1 MIRRFCA
8 ILAASAFAVLAAP
21 TMTVPA
27 SAEAN
32 SDLYARMQHV
42 NAALN
47 SYQADVTVAIK
58 MNTFPFLSPTLDGK
72 AYYKKPDKTA
82 VQFQSV
88 PALAGQLKK
97 VVGQMEQPSEWP
109 ALYDVTPTG
118 DDGTNASFKLVRKK
132 NGRIDH
138 VDVKVDDKT
147 ATVIEMTYFYKDDG
161 GSIKFVNTY
170 DQIGG
175 NFVIKA
181 QTGKVDIPHYN
192 ADVNSTFANYKLN
205 VAIDDKVFQES

>member
-8 ILAASAFAVLAAP
+8 LLAASAFLALAAP
-21 TMTVPA
+21 AMTAPA

-32 SDLYARMQHV
+32 SDLYARMQRV
-42 NAALN
+42 NAALT

-109 ALYDVTPTG
+109 TLYDVTPVA
-118 DDGTNASFKLVRKK
+118 DDGSSATFKLVRKK

-138 VDVKVDDKT
+138 VDVTVDDKT
-147 ATVIEMTYFYKDDG
+147 ATVTQMTYFYKEDG
-161 GSIKFVNTY
+161 GSIKFDNTY
-170 DQIGG
+170 NQIDG
-175 NFVIKA
+175 NYVIKA

-205 VAIDDKVFQES
+205 VAIDDKVFQGS